1 MTFQRFIALIILL
14 IPIFTAGYGIKLM
27 RDTLFNILNSP
38 YPSLYV
44 QFFAGI
50 AALVLGVWI
59 IAGFILHR
67 DRKNN
72 KVAPRF
78 QKQQTS

>member
-1 MTFQRFIALIILL
+1 MTVQRFLALCIIL
-14 IPIFTAGYGIKLM
+14 IPVVIATYGIKLL
-27 RDTLFNILNSP
+27 RDTLFGELISP
-38 YPSLYV
+38 YPSLWL

-50 AALVLGVWI
+50 ITIIIGVSFF
-59 IAGFILHR
+59 AGFILHR

-78 QKQQTS
+78 QKK